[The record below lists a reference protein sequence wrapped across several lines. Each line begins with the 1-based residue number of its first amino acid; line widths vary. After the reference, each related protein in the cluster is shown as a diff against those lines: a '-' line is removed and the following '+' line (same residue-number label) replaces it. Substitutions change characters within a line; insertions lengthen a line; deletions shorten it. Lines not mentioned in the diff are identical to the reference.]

1 MVKRTDV
8 RELVLLSQSQQWFP
22 QKEDIFVLSI
32 LNKFVFI
39 QAHFLNSTLLKV
51 IPRRNEAQL
60 YHPGGEFNQQAGP
73 GPKSLQNSQCFLSL
87 TLKLR
92 FRIINL
98 AFLSATLAF
107 LGFSSFSGDS
117 EFSEK

>member
-1 MVKRTDV
+1 M
-8 RELVLLSQSQQWFP
+8 LSVLNQFL
-22 QKEDIFVLSI
+22 
-32 LNKFVFI
+32 FI
-39 QAHFLNSTLLKV
+39 QAHFLNSMLL
-51 IPRRNEAQL
+51 NSF
-60 YHPGGEFNQQAGP
+60 PGGMKPNYTTLVGVQPAGL
-73 GPKSLQNSQCFLSL
+73 GSRAFRTLTVSFLSL

-107 LGFSSFSGDS
+107 LGFSSFFGDS